1 MANLKDFV
9 WEKTKAGMDFDV
21 YVSRVIRVGNYKVQ
35 EISETQLN
43 VEGKANLPLIGNVA
57 GSVNILIQDPEKC
70 TVKLSG
76 GGKQETLTDCPYHV
90 SGNQLLIDIKK
101 KLFEILY
108 IDQVVLSGR
117 DRLWTWI
124 GFSVVPNV
132 FSWVGGWPKGLD
144 IADED
149 FVRDKFTV
157 QTANLNK

>member
-9 WEKTKAGMDFDV
+9 WEKTKAGMEFDV
-21 YVSRVIRVGNYKVQ
+21 YVSRVIQIGSYKVL
-35 EISETQLN
+35 EISETRLN
-43 VEGKANLPLIGNVA
+43 VEGKANLPLIGDVE
-57 GSVNILIQDPEKC
+57 GSINILIQDSEKC

-76 GGKQETLTDCPYHV
+76 GGKQETLTDRPYHV

-101 KLFEILY
+101 KLFEKVY
-108 IDQVVLSGR
+108 IDQVVLSAR

-124 GFSVVPNV
+124 GISIVPNV
-132 FSWVGGWPKGLD
+132 FVWVGGWPKGQD

-149 FVRDKFTV
+149 FVRDKFTE